1 PRGTRARAALEAV
14 PISILM
20 SVIAP
25 SLFLAGPAEFIAGC
39 VAAIAATRLP
49 LIATVAVGVG
59 AVVLLRAGL
68 GQALVMV
75 HSHHRNET
83 RTLQAALLTGGFMI
97 AEAIGGVLSGS
108 LALIA
113 DAAHMLT
120 DTASLTLAW
129 LAFRFA
135 RRPAD
140 ASRTYGFGRL
150 QILVAFANGISLFF
164 IIGWIVFEAISRL
177 MSPVE
182 VLGDVMF
189 GVAVAGLA
197 VNVAAFWL
205 LHGADR
211 ENLNIRGALL

>member
-1 PRGTRARAALEAV
+1 
-14 PISILM
+14 
-20 SVIAP
+20 
-25 SLFLAGPAEFIAGC
+25 
-39 VAAIAATRLP
+39 
-49 LIATVAVGVG
+49 
-59 AVVLLRAGL
+59 
-68 GQALVMV
+68 MV

-140 ASRTYGFGRL
+140 ASLTYGFGRL
-150 QILVAFANGISLFF
+150 QIHVAFTHGHSLFF

-211 ENLNIRGALL
+211 ENLNIRGALLHVAGDLLGSIAALVASLVILATGW